1 MILSCHKKL
10 SALFRRIKL
19 KHDNDFYC
27 LNCFLFI
34 FVKAKTSI
42 AWKGWYTVIV
52 FNESG
57 SILKYSRGKNSIKAP
72 FIIYADTESF
82 LQKCMLTK
90 IIQSIC
96 PREK

>member
-1 MILSCHKKL
+1 MLKL
-10 SALFRRIKL
+10 F
-19 KHDNDFYC
+19 
-27 LNCFLFI
+27 FI
-34 FVKAKTSI
+34 HICKSKETSV
-42 AWKGWYTVIV
+42 AWKGRYTVIV